1 MMKVLNIMNRTYCN
15 KCYKQRITISHLENY
30 HNEVIPKFNIEEDIK
45 SIMRPN
51 NNQDNKE
58 NSGITDEYK
67 QIYEIIKIYT

>member
-1 MMKVLNIMNRTYCN
+1 MKVINIMNRTYCN
-15 KCYKQRITISHLENY
+15 KYNKQRITISHLKNY

-67 QIYEIIKIYT
+67 EIIKIYT